1 MMGSIFIDLIK
12 KEYIIIYM
20 DDILIFA
27 EQKIY
32 SRNTLGWPL
41 ILQWLWE
48 HDLYLKPKKCEF
60 KKEKIKYLGMIV

>member
-48 HDLYLKPKKCEF
+48 HDLENMTSTWNQRNVNSKRKRLN
-60 KKEKIKYLGMIV
+60 I